1 MADQP
6 DNNYWLI
13 SRANITFI
21 ADCLQGLGA
30 AVAVLIA
37 LWALFFT
44 SIPERLERQLRTEV
58 IATQEEL
65 TDVRRAKRA
74 LEDEQIKL
82 KAENEASRFRSDEL
96 AATALRLSSEIKSAQ
111 EIGAV
116 LSHKNEELSQRGSA
130 LSASI
135 KTLSDQKDELNEEV
149 AQLKAQREKYAD
161 AALANVWAK
170 LAAMSIYELEMFQHV
185 AMVCTN
191 YQQHLDWLSKK
202 KRGVQYIQPPEM
214 WLKFPDEP
222 NLEPNNRQMV
232 IGELDANFL
241 NSEDYKRFDKY
252 ATNWLMEHIVTARG
266 AAPMTGYSFIE
277 RVKQYPFYEVLLPE
291 EREKLFSDLDNF
303 FVGHE
308 TLRNEQFNVSFETEP
323 ASADIIN
330 VGRARLPKVSQFKD
344 AFVDFLRARGVKVD
358 ASGLKQ

>member
-6 DNNYWLI
+6 DNNYRLI

-74 LEDEQIKL
+74 LEDEQGKL
-82 KAENEASRFRSDEL
+82 KADNDSYRSRADEL
-96 AATALRLSSEIKSAQ
+96 AATALRLSSEIKGAQ

-116 LSHKNEELSQRGSA
+116 LSQKNEELSRRGDT
-130 LSASI
+130 LSQSI
-135 KTLSDQKDELNEEV
+135 KILNDQKDELNKEL
-149 AQLKAQREKYAD
+149 AQLKAQREKYAG
-161 AALANVWAK
+161 AALANVWARIG
-170 LAAMSIYELEMFQHV
+170 AMSLYELEMYQHV

-191 YQQHLDWLSKK
+191 YQQHLDWVAKK
-202 KRGVQYIQPPEM
+202 KRGVQYIQPPSM
-214 WLKFPDEP
+214 WLSYPEKP

-232 IGELDANFL
+232 LDRLAVSFID
-241 NSEDYKRFDKY
+241 SEDYKRFDRF
-252 ATNWLMEHIVTARG
+252 ATNWLMEHIVSARG
-266 AAPMTGYSFIE
+266 AAPMTGYGFIE

-291 EREKLFSDLDNF
+291 EKAKLFSDLDGF
-303 FVGHE
+303 FVGHQA
-308 TLRNEQFNVSFETEP
+308 LRDEQFNVSFETEP
-323 ASADIIN
+323 ASAEIID
-330 VGRARLPKVSQFKD
+330 VGRARLPKVSQFEE
-344 AFVDFLRARGVKVD
+344 AFLDFLRGQGVKVD
-358 ASGLKQ
+358 TSGLAK